1 MMGIFQN
8 FCLRNYKIKKE
19 RNKSKQM
26 NKNKKY
32 KKKYEKTKAVKK
44 QCENS
49 GDVVTERKP
58 IEDEERSDRK
68 QGKVSWS

>member
-1 MMGIFQN
+1 
-8 FCLRNYKIKKE
+8 
-19 RNKSKQM
+19 M

-68 QGKVSWS
+68 TESRER